1 MSLPS
6 GKKICPGWTPE
17 YGPAKGKPQQCGG
30 SSLGRR
36 RSDAAIVDNGVA
48 NCSRCHRQK
57 FKYDEEMG
65 ARQMRAARDRVEQE
79 GLIAAYVNDVKVSVA
94 AVDST
99 AAIPI
104 IAFLLGALD
113 GLIARNERPPYAQY
127 GEPGWVL
134 PYWKPRALSD
144 STKLDILR
152 ALAGV
157 SLRED

>member
-1 MSLPS
+1 MNQPTIAPDSS
-6 GKKICPGWTPE
+6 IRA
-17 YGPAKGKPQQCGG
+17 AKRYQDAY
-30 SSLGRR
+30 LVARAV
-36 RSDAAIVDNGVA
+36 AAIGV
-48 NCSRCHRQK
+48 S
-57 FKYDEEMG
+57 Y
-65 ARQMRAARDRVEQE
+65 
-79 GLIAAYVNDVKVSVA
+79 NDVKVSVA